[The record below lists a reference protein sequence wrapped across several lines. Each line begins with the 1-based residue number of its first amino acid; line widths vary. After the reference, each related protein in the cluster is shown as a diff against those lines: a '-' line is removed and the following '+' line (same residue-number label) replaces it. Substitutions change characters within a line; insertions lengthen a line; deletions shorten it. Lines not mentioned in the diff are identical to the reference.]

1 MEGATLGCPLTD
13 RCQQRPSSSKHQV
26 GCAISLTAGKDDDT
40 EIAQS
45 ANADTHG
52 AYTPFW
58 TCHSGRSVGCE
69 MRRVLKVP
77 WLIKHRQERQVAA
90 LKLESPLSVP
100 FSRWQADLWSRLT
113 LIQHRSSPSYTGRCV
128 ITEREKKQEREEDWT
143 NEIKIKVLCVVL
155 YPVHPSPSVAAQGH
169 SVSGKGQL
177 NYVWLIC
184 SDGIRL
190 YFSV

>member
-45 ANADTHG
+45 ANADTRG

-69 MRRVLKVP
+69 MRRVLKAP
-77 WLIKHRQERQVAA
+77 WLIKHRQECQVAA
-90 LKLESPLSVP
+90 LKLESPLSAL
-100 FSRWQADLWSRLT
+100 SRWQADLWSPLT
-113 LIQHRSSPSYTGRCV
+113 LIQDRSYPPYTGRCV
-128 ITEREKKQEREEDWT
+128 ITEREKTGARRRLNKW
-143 NEIKIKVLCVVL
+143 NKNKSVVHG
-155 YPVHPSPSVAAQGH
+155 VVSSPS
-169 SVSGKGQL
+169 
-177 NYVWLIC
+177 IT
-184 SDGIRL
+184 IRSSTRAL
-190 YFSV
+190 SLRQRSA